1 MNERWGIDLGGTKI
15 EAAVLPADGSKPLA
29 RKRIAT
35 DSAGGYDHILDR
47 IESLVRD
54 LQQETGLSA
63 PTRIGVGTPG
73 VTDTDTGLLKNSNT
87 TCLIGKPIRQD
98 LAARLSAQVEIAN
111 DANCFALAEATLGA
125 AKGYPTTFGVIMGT
139 GVGGG
144 VVVGEKVLNGR
155 HGIAGEWGHNVLDPD
170 GLPCYCGK
178 RGCVETVISGPFL
191 TRWYADRSGEQRSL
205 AEVIERARAGGDAV
219 ASAMLE
225 HLIESFGKA
234 LSVVV
239 NIFDPHAIVLGGGVG
254 NVDELYTLGL
264 ESLSRQVFNDG
275 FRGALLRPTLGDS
288 AGVFGAAMLVS

>member
-1 MNERWGIDLGGTKI
+1 MKTRWGIDLGGTKI
-15 EAAVLPADGSKPLA
+15 EAAVLPWDGSIPIA

-35 DSAGGYDHILDR
+35 EAHGGYEHILER
-47 IESLVRD
+47 IVALLTELS
-54 LQQETGLSA
+54 QNTGFPFPEL
-63 PTRIGVGTPG
+63 IGMGTPG
-73 VTDTDTGLLKNSNT
+73 VTDTETGLLKNSNT
-87 TCLIGKPIRQD
+87 VCLIGKPLARD
-98 LAARLSAQVEIAN
+98 LQALIGAKFVLAN

-144 VVVGEKVLNGR
+144 LVVDGKVLNGR

-191 TRWYADRSGEQRSL
+191 TRWYKDRSGNDLPL
-205 AEVIERARAGGDAV
+205 AQVVQLAREGHDAV
-219 ASAMLE
+219 AVETLE
-225 HLIESFGKA
+225 HLISSFGRA
-234 LSVVV
+234 LSVIV

-254 NVDELYTLGL
+254 NVDELYTRGL
-264 ESLSRQVFNDG
+264 DSLSKNVFNDG